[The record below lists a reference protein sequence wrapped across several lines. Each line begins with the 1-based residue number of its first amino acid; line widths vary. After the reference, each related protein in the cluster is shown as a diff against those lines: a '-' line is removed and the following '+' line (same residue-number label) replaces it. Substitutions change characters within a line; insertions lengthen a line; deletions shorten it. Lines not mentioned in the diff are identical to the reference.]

1 MSDVETEIERTA
13 GGREPV
19 KIENV
24 VLIEPGAPGLH
35 VFSKFKLPRLGL
47 PLLGAILR
55 EHFGITPKIYFEEV
69 SKLPKEEM
77 ERADLVGIST
87 ITPTA
92 PAAYDLIRWIKR
104 NRDIPV
110 VLGGPHV
117 SFLADEALAHGADF
131 VIRGEGE
138 ESLVELIEV
147 LREGGDLSVVK
158 GLSYMENGVARHN
171 PDRDRVDD
179 LNTLPW
185 PDLTLIEGFGKARTT
200 PVMTSRGC
208 PFDCKFCTVTTMF
221 GRRYRFRETE
231 DIINEL
237 RVLTER
243 NPKTVIFFYD
253 DNFTASP
260 KRTKELLTRMKEEGI
275 TPRWTAQARVDVV
288 DDPELMQLMKD
299 TNCLFLYLG
308 LESINPDTLQAY
320 RKSQTV
326 EDIVRAV
333 EVIHDYGI
341 RVHGMFVLGS
351 DEDDRST
358 IRQTVTFAKK
368 TGIDTVQFMVLTPI
382 PGSETYNE
390 LRRDNRIFIED
401 WSKFNGHNAVF
412 YPMKMPP
419 YMLQKEASL
428 RAMFKFYSLWSCWKL
443 GLLFRWRDMA
453 YHIYAHRLLVKWRSR
468 NRGFLAE
475 LKARYKAE
483 MERKQSA

>member
-1 MSDVETEIERTA
+1 MAHEVTVERTRPQA
-13 GGREPV
+13 
-19 KIENV
+19 IENV

-35 VFSKFKLPRLGL
+35 VFTKFKLPRLGL

-55 EHFGITPKIYFEEV
+55 ERLGIKTKIYFEELT
-69 SKLPKEEM
+69 KLPKDELK
-77 ERADLVGIST
+77 RTDLVGIST

-92 PAAYDLIRWIKR
+92 PEAYDLVRWIKR
-104 NRDIPV
+104 NRDIPIV
-110 VLGGPHV
+110 MGGPHV
-117 SFLADEALAHGADF
+117 SFLADEALEHGADY

-138 ESLVELIEV
+138 EALVELVEC
-147 LREGGDLSVVK
+147 LREGGDLSAIA
-158 GLSYMENGVARHN
+158 GLSYRENGTIRHN
-171 PDRDRVDD
+171 PDRGRVED
-179 LNTLPW
+179 LTSLPW
-185 PDLTLIEGFGKARTT
+185 PDLTLIEGFGKGRIT

-208 PFDCKFCTVTTMF
+208 PFDCKFCSVTAMF
-221 GRRYRFRETE
+221 GRRYRFRATE
-231 DIINEL
+231 DIIAEL

-243 NPKTVIFFYD
+243 NPKTIIFFYD

-260 KRTKELLTRMKEEGI
+260 SRTKELLRRMKEEGI

-288 DDPELMQLMKD
+288 KDREMMELMRE

-308 LESINPDTLQAY
+308 LESINPETLQAY

-326 EDIVRAV
+326 EDIVDAI
-333 EVIHDYGI
+333 EVIHEYGI

-351 DEDDRST
+351 DEDDRAT
-358 IRQTVTFAKK
+358 IRQTVRFAKK

-382 PGSETYNE
+382 PGSETYEE

-401 WSKFNGHNAVF
+401 WSKFNGHNVVF
-412 YPMKMPP
+412 YPMKMSP

-443 GLLFRWRDMA
+443 GLLWRWKDFA
-453 YHIYAHRLLVKWRSR
+453 YHLYAHRLLAKWRAK

-475 LKARYKAE
+475 LKLRYKSE
-483 MERKQSA
+483 MKRRQCA